1 MVLSSS
7 GGSSRANR
15 APVTYGKARRSH
27 QVVARPTQKTSSL
40 TSLPDTS
47 SEYSSTDDESDAGRE
62 VLPAP
67 AASSKILKQS
77 TLPWKRIQSES
88 KEQQMPKRH
97 PLEER
102 PSTVLNAQSVNP
114 PARPSKAT
122 SKPSRLKEYPK
133 ESSVERNGP
142 SRPLPFASSSSALS
156 SPPSLCSSSS
166 SSSRS
171 RKAGLAAQRRVRG
184 ILEFERQSSEPKRLQ
199 EASGRHTAD
208 STTSNAPEAGEKHKT
223 ADGGLAKL
231 QSDFQVLSVGSTPPS
246 SSSFE
251 DLLQVCEQR
260 QPASFEKTLASMT
273 AAAGKDARVE
283 CAGEA
288 SYSHVLRF
296 HSNSRHSSST
306 ILKIVPLLRQDR
318 SKERSHDVEASQCAD
333 VCREIAI
340 TRQLAQLE
348 GSHFAN
354 LVGAKVVQ
362 GNLPDLVSSNTQSS
376 ARRSQDHVDKNG
388 GSVPVKENH
397 NKDAP
402 LWAILHL
409 VDSGSD
415 LESCELGNWIQAAS
429 IFAQVLQALAMA
441 EQRFEFEHRD
451 LHWGN
456 VLVAETDASSDA
468 GADHDEAAWKQ
479 LIDAP
484 SSGVKATII
493 DFTLS
498 RLQGPNDGK
507 RSGKTLFYD
516 LSRDAEVFK
525 GEAKIDEQFE
535 VYRSMRKLV
544 GSASEKNGQGSAPAA
559 DWSLFEPATNL
570 VWMHYL
576 VRKLLFESGL
586 RPLSSPASSSATGVH
601 KAKRPQA
608 ISKSVATQE
617 QICYERLAAVE
628 QMVGKVLNQRL
639 FAVRQSE
646 SEEHPK
652 KKINSRVGSAADLR
666 RWVQQHW
673 T

>member
-1 MVLSSS
+1 
-7 GGSSRANR
+7 
-15 APVTYGKARRSH
+15 
-27 QVVARPTQKTSSL
+27 
-40 TSLPDTS
+40 
-47 SEYSSTDDESDAGRE
+47 
-62 VLPAP
+62 
-67 AASSKILKQS
+67 
-77 TLPWKRIQSES
+77 
-88 KEQQMPKRH
+88 MPKRH

-114 PARPSKAT
+114 PARPSKGT

-133 ESSVERNGP
+133 KSSVERNGP

-184 ILEFERQSSEPKRLQ
+184 ILELERQSSEPKRLQ

-208 STTSNAPEAGEKHKT
+208 SATSNAPEAGEKHKT

-231 QSDFQVLSVGSTPPS
+231 QSDFQVLSVGSTRPS
-246 SSSFE
+246 SAELES
-251 DLLQVCEQR
+251 LLQVCEQR
-260 QPASFEKTLASMT
+260 QPASFEETLASMT
-273 AAAGKDARVE
+273 AAAGQDARAE

-296 HSNSRHSSST
+296 NSNTRHSSST

-354 LVGAKVVQ
+354 LVEAKVVQ

-388 GSVPVKENH
+388 GSVPVKETR
-397 NKDAP
+397 
-402 LWAILHL
+402 
-409 VDSGSD
+409 GQERD

-441 EQRFEFEHRD
+441 EERFEFEHRD

-468 GADHDEAAWKQ
+468 GANHDEAAWKQ

-498 RLQGPNDGK
+498 RLQCPNDGK
-507 RSGKTLFYD
+507 RSGKNLFYD

-544 GSASEKNGQGSAPAA
+544 GSASEKNGQDSAPAA
-559 DWSLFEPATNL
+559 DWSLFEPTTNL
-570 VWMHYL
+570 LWMHYL

-586 RPLSSPASSSATGVH
+586 KPLSSPASSSATGVR

-608 ISKSVATQE
+608 NSKSGATQE

-628 QMVGKVLNQRL
+628 QTVGKVLNQRL

-646 SEEHPK
+646 PEQHPK
-652 KKINSRVGSAADLR
+652 KKTNSQVGSAADLR